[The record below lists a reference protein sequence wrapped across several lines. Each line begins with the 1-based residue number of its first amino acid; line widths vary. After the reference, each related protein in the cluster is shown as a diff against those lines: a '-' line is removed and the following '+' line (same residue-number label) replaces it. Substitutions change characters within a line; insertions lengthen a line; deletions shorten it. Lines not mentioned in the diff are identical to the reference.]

1 MVAVGALIPRSASET
16 RDLRRRPDRRQ
27 IGQRRDQRR
36 EFVAEQQQEC
46 LMPGAGERTG
56 SHAAISQVKGYGTV
70 FGTHRATD
78 QYEKLSA

>member
-1 MVAVGALIPRSASET
+1 
-16 RDLRRRPDRRQ
+16 
-27 IGQRRDQRR
+27 
-36 EFVAEQQQEC
+36 
-46 LMPGAGERTG
+46 MPGAGERTG